1 MAPILRVGQELQQWQ
16 NQQMQLWQ
24 SQSAASDSATEA
36 MNSLAKL
43 GYVENL

>member
-24 SQSAASDSATEA
+24 SQSAASQKLIHEATEA
-36 MNSLAKL
+36 IMDSLAM
-43 GYVENL
+43 